1 MTQQRDYKLHDGKK
15 GAAIAVRVTP
25 RATKNQIIGAL
36 HDGTIKIHIA
46 TEHNEGQVNEELIAF
61 LSSVLGVP
69 KGNIE
74 VVAGDMGR
82 DKLVSVLDM
91 DAETLHKK
99 IVENIE

>member
-1 MTQQRDYKLHDGKK
+1 MTQRSYNLHDGKK

-36 HDGTIKIHIA
+36 SDGTIKIHIA
-46 TEHNEGQVNEELIAF
+46 TAPTEGQANEELIEY
-61 LSSVLGVP
+61 LSNILGIP
-69 KGNIE
+69 KDRIE
-74 VVAGDMGR
+74 VVAGDTGR

-91 DAETLHKK
+91 DSETLHRK